1 MSGPFSIVKAAE
13 IMLDCTEQPW
23 LVENLWSDEA
33 VGVLGGPPKSCKS
46 WLGLE
51 LAVSIASKTSC
62 LGTFTVPQAGPA
74 LVYMAED
81 ALPAVRER
89 IQALCRHRSLPLE
102 DLDLFCIDSPTVR
115 LDHPQHRRRLEQ
127 TIQKLGPRFL
137 LLDPFVRLHRADENS
152 AQEMSSILG
161 FLRELQRRFHLAVA
175 LVHHTSK
182 KHHTQPGRALRGSS
196 DIHAWTDSS
205 LFLQRKGNSIVL
217 TVEHRSAPAPQPM
230 VLKLVTGERNTN
242 THLNVVRNWTEPGA
256 QSQTLKTSLIEL
268 LTKAHEPL
276 TRHIIREH
284 LKVKNQTLGLALAE
298 LEQKGILYHEKNGW
312 VLTAGQ
318 TNGQMKGEMS

>member
-1 MSGPFSIVKAAE
+1 MSEPFSIVKAAE
-13 IMLDCTEQPW
+13 IMLDCKEQPW
-23 LVENLWSDEA
+23 LIDHLWSTEA

-46 WLGLE
+46 WLGLD
-51 LAVSIASKTSC
+51 LSVSIASKTPC
-62 LGTFTVPQAGPA
+62 LGTFTVTRAGPA

-89 IQALCRHRSLPLE
+89 IQALCRHRSLPLQ
-102 DLDLFCIDSPTVR
+102 DLDLFCIDAPAVR
-115 LDHPQHRRRLEQ
+115 LDHPDHRNRLEQ
-127 TIQKLGPRFL
+127 TIQKLDPRFL

-182 KHHTQPGRALRGSS
+182 KHHSQPGRALRGSS

-205 LFLQRKGNSIVL
+205 LFLLRKGNSLIL

-230 VLKLVTGERNTN
+230 VLKLVVGAHNTT
-242 THLNVVRNWTEPGA
+242 THLDVVRNWTEPEKH
-256 QSQTLKTSLIEL
+256 SQTLDTSLIEL
-268 LTKAHEPL
+268 LTTAQEPL
-276 TRHIIREH
+276 TRHIIRQR
-284 LKVKNQTLGLALAE
+284 LKVKNQTLGVALAE
-298 LEQKGILYHEKNGW
+298 LEHKGIIYREKTGW
-312 VLTAGQ
+312 ILTAGQ
-318 TNGQMKGEMS
+318 TNGHEKGGLP